1 MEWSN
6 DSAPLLRLSVLPSCG
21 ESSKWYKWCKFRHG
35 AMEWPRWLVSL
46 MRPASANQRP
56 GSRSRDHYRPIRAQ
70 ETWSPEPEHYII
82 QTQWYSEY
90 ILDLHYHHNV
100 LQKIGSKYKTFC
112 CWQSDM
118 FVRLYPFITWLL
130 SHHYSYLFFNTFAD
144 TNPPAVVHPHHRRS
158 K

>member
-6 DSAPLLRLSVLPSCG
+6 DCAPLLRLSVLPSCG

-100 LQKIGSKYKTFC
+100 LQKIEYFSGKSQWKSHPRKRTLGNLTCKITVIIPSQKTHSGKSNLRFPGKI
-112 CWQSDM
+112 
-118 FVRLYPFITWLL
+118 L
-130 SHHYSYLFFNTFAD
+130 
-144 TNPPAVVHPHHRRS
+144 
-158 K
+158 